1 MPVSHRAILTRLVRN
16 LHVRFLRAHAW
27 SEALWT
33 STHLVLLSPGES
45 LPYRDRAFVHFKRG
59 EMAAGMKDL
68 NEAIRLGQEIDPELV
83 QWMEKLQ
90 RG

>member
-1 MPVSHRAILTRLVRN
+1 VSNRAILTRLVRN
-16 LHVRFLRAHAW
+16 LHVRFLRSQTW

-45 LPYRDRAFVHFKRG
+45 QPFRDRAFVQFKRG
-59 EMAAGMKDL
+59 EVESGMKDL
-68 NEAIRLGQEIDPELV
+68 KEAIRLGQEIDPELMH
-83 QWMEKLQ
+83 WMEKLQ